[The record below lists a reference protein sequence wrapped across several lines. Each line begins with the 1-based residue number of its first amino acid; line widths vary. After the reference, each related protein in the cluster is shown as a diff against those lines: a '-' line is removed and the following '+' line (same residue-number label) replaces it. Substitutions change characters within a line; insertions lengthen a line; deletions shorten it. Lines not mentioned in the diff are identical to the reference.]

1 VKGKEYWRDKDKVNW
16 DNSPD
21 AYWNPITRRE
31 EAPLEF
37 GAYFSRTREVMDTAS
52 ATIYAHTW
60 EEADAIAEKHANNDN
75 IEYAL
80 AAEIDTDF
88 DYTGDMDAWYS
99 EVGVDHEKLE
109 ADREAAVSDQDLCK
123 IENEHLWEV
132 PYANLRS

>member
-1 VKGKEYWRDKDKVNW
+1 MKGKEYWRDRDKVNW

-31 EAPLEF
+31 EAPLAF

-52 ATIYAHTW
+52 ATIDAPTW
-60 EEADAIAEKHANNDN
+60 EEAAALAEECANDDN

-88 DYTGDMDAWYS
+88 DHIGDVEAWYS

-109 ADREAAVSDQDLCK
+109 ADRKSAESDQDWSK
-123 IENEHLWEV
+123 IDNKHLWEL
-132 PYANLRS
+132 PYADLRS

>member
-1 VKGKEYWRDKDKVNW
+1 MKGKEYWRDRDTVNW

-21 AYWNPITRRE
+21 AYWNPITRRK

-37 GAYFSRTREVMDTAS
+37 RACFSRTREVMDTAS

-60 EEADAIAEKHANNDN
+60 EEADTIAEEFAQNDD

-80 AAEIDTDF
+80 AADIDTD
-88 DYTGDMDAWYS
+88 YGYIGHEDAWCA
-99 EVGVDHEKLE
+99 EVGVDHEKVE
-109 ADREAAVSDQDLCK
+109 SDRESAKADQDLCK

-132 PYANLRS
+132 PYAALRS

>member
-1 VKGKEYWRDKDKVNW
+1 MKSKEYWRDRDTVNW

-37 GAYFSRTREVMDTAS
+37 DAYFSRTREVMDTAS
-52 ATIYAHTW
+52 ATIHAHTW
-60 EEADAIAEKHANNDN
+60 EEADTIAEEFAKNDN

-88 DYTGDMDAWYS
+88 DHIGHVDEWYA

-109 ADREAAVSDQDLCK
+109 ADRKSAEADQDLCK

-132 PYANLRS
+132 PYADLRS